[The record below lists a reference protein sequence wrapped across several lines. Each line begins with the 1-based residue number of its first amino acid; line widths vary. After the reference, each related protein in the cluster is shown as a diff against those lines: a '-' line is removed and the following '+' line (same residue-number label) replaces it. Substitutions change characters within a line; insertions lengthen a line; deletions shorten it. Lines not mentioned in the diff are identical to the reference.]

1 MNVIVNGK
9 EQSLG
14 ESTETISALL
24 KEYQIENGRVA
35 VEQNGTILTKEE
47 WETSKLSEK
56 DRIEIVHFVGGG

>member
-9 EQSLG
+9 EQNIS
-14 ESTETISALL
+14 ENTDTITALL
-24 KEYQIENGRVA
+24 KEYQVENARVA

-47 WETSKLSEK
+47 WGTSKLKEQ